1 MESETKQTQRII
13 PEEVLEAARARAK
26 GKALV
31 KRIRDLGLK
40 VSPQVARLMEKP

>member
-13 PEEVLEAARARAK
+13 PKEVIEAAKARRE

-40 VSPQVARLMEKP
+40 VTEATAKLLEQP